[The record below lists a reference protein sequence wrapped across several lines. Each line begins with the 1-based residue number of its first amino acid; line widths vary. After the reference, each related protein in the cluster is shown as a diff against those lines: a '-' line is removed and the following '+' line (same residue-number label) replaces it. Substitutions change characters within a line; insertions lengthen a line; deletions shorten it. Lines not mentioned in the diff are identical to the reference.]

1 MLLDNKKHL
10 KAKQYQCITVDEETH
25 LFQPVGTEVED
36 VVIDPVEL
44 VVDYAALIS
53 EYAKCPHLREWQG
66 PLPYKGES
74 KKEQNRRYIL
84 NTHIYKEQLKMK
96 DALLAF
102 INKYGLF
109 GLLNDNAMAFDY
121 EGQMVLSN
129 GLLANFESDYPEK
142 VVIGQYDKDS
152 PFVVR
157 SFKVYAYEE
166 YIKQYFPNV
175 PAAEAVKL
183 KDEAKTRHY
192 AECMED
198 ILQNRRILA
207 CTDYVAGID
216 KQSRSPLI
224 IQGMNAVLSFKKD
237 VPVYDIKQ
245 RSLIEYCHSMFF
257 LNEIS
262 GENRSVR
269 ICQYKRCHKPF
280 TDRNSKYC
288 CPECMVKAN
297 KRSTKKGD
305 KDNG

>member
-36 VVIDPVEL
+36 VVIDPVQL

-53 EYAKCPHLREWQG
+53 EYAKCPHLRVWQS

-109 GLLNDNAMAFDY
+109 GIMNDSVLAYDYNMPNADGSY
-121 EGQMVLSN
+121 SVGE
-129 GLLANFESDYPEK
+129 YPET
-142 VVIGQYDKDS
+142 VFRYNEESLQ
-152 PFVVR
+152 VR
-157 SFKVYAYEE
+157 SCSYEQ
-166 YIKQYFPNV
+166 YITPFFPDV
-175 PAAEAVKL
+175 PAKQAIKL
-183 KDEAKTRHY
+183 KGAERICHY

-198 ILQNRRILA
+198 ILQNQRILA
-207 CTDYVAGID
+207 CVDYIAGID
-216 KQSRSPLI
+216 KQSKSPLI
-224 IQGMNAVLSFKKD
+224 IQGMNAILSFNKE
-237 VPVYDIKQ
+237 VPVYDIKYK
-245 RSLIEYCHSMFF
+245 SLIEYCHSMFF
-257 LNEIS
+257 LNEIA

>member
-1 MLLDNKKHL
+1 MLFDGKMHL

-25 LFQPVGTEVED
+25 LFQPVGIEVED
-36 VVIDPVEL
+36 VKIDPVQL

-53 EYAKCPHLREWQG
+53 EYAKCPHLQLYQG
-66 PLPYKGES
+66 PLPYKGLN
-74 KKEQNRRYIL
+74 KKAQNSTYIL
-84 NTHIYKEQLKMK
+84 NTHIYNEQLKMK

-109 GLLNDNAMAFDY
+109 GL
-121 EGQMVLSN
+121 
-129 GLLANFESDYPEK
+129 
-142 VVIGQYDKDS
+142 
-152 PFVVR
+152 R
-157 SFKVYAYEE
+157 
-166 YIKQYFPNV
+166 
-175 PAAEAVKL
+175 
-183 KDEAKTRHY
+183 KDEAVFDFDGDDSIPKIAYQYDEENRHVKVIPYVEYAKRFFPDMPVEEAIKLKGADYTRHY

-207 CTDYVAGID
+207 CTDYVAEID

-224 IQGMNAVLSFKKD
+224 IQGMSAELYFKKD
-237 VPVYDIKQ
+237 EPVYDIKQ

-257 LNEIS
+257 LNEIA

-297 KRSTKKGD
+297 KRSTKKGAQN
-305 KDNG
+305 NG